1 MSYLQVGSK
10 VRWQWGEGS
19 ATGKIVE
26 RFEEKVSRRLKG
38 SEVTRDASKDDPAFL
53 IEQDDGDKVLKS
65 ESELERA

>member
-1 MSYLQVGSK
+1 MSYLQEGSK

-19 ATGKIVE
+19 ATDKIIE
-26 RFEEKVSRRLKG
+26 RFEEKVSRRIKG

>member
-1 MSYLQVGSK
+1 MSYLQEGSK

-19 ATGKIVE
+19 ATGKIIE
-26 RFEEKVSRRLKG
+26 RFEEKVSRRIKG
-38 SEVTRDASKDDPAFL
+38 SEVTRDASRDDPAFL

>member
-1 MSYLQVGSK
+1 MSYLQEGSK

-19 ATGKIVE
+19 ATGKIIE
-26 RFEEKVSRRLKG
+26 RFEEKVSRRIKG